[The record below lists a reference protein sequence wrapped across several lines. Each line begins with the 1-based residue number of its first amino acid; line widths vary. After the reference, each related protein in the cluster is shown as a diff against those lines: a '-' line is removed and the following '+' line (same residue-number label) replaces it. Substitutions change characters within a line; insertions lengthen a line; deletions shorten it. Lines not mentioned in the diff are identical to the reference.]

1 MAGGSRDDSLM
12 ILDIFKK
19 MSKSPK
25 IDPKNWKSVVASVEG
40 FSSQEE
46 TDDAKSCGKEIQ
58 RVSSEL
64 GSRSAQ
70 NTLRPSEKSDFLASQ
85 FLAIFQIFDFKP
97 RLCRIEPANLDE
109 TGGEQSWRCLLSQ
122 AETFALIKAVPQT
135 SIFEFRKKECTFFAP

>member
-1 MAGGSRDDSLM
+1 MVAPDRGLESR
-12 ILDIFKK
+12 
-19 MSKSPK
+19 
-25 IDPKNWKSVVASVEG
+25 
-40 FSSQEE
+40 EE

-70 NTLRPSEKSDFLASQ
+70 NTLRASEKSDFLASQ

-109 TGGEQSWRCLLSQ
+109 TGGEQS
-122 AETFALIKAVPQT
+122 
-135 SIFEFRKKECTFFAP
+135 